1 MGLGILSTVY
11 LRILPRQRQK
21 EQLRVVPQ
29 GAVEEGHRGDGAQ
42 GRRGA
47 SAGRRNGEVR

>member
-1 MGLGILSTVY
+1 MGVGILSTVY
-11 LRILPRQRQK
+11 LRQK